1 MDIATGIYE
10 HYKGQQYRVIGVA
23 RHSETEDVLVVY
35 QTLYGAR
42 GLWVRPLTMF
52 LETVEVEGVQQPR
65 FKLVKEEKIPLAPI

>member
-23 RHSETEDVLVVY
+23 RHSETEDVLVAY

-42 GLWVRPLTMF
+42 NKGKTLDNV
-52 LETVEVEGVQQPR
+52 PR
-65 FKLVKEEKIPLAPI
+65 NCRNRCSTAAL

>member
-35 QTLYGAR
+35 QALYGAR

-65 FKLVKEEKIPLAPI
+65 FKLIKEEKIPLAPI

>member
-35 QTLYGAR
+35 QALYGAR